1 MNLSDTFYI
10 ALCMTV
16 LILGVVYWFWT
27 QNQYMQRKMNLLE
40 NIVYEM
46 KSTMGTGPPGGFE
59 PVGHGAS
66 ASTATEDG
74 IPPAYH
80 PAPSSVLGDDEDL
93 LHEELHSEV
102 MAAAEED
109 DGIPAVVNSM
119 PDDDDDEDGINAE
132 SLNDDLQPGGVGSG
146 DVKEM
151 SSEPKGSN
159 VLDSLTLKQLKTL
172 ASQHNISGA
181 AGMRK
186 QELIQ
191 ALRAKIPAGS
201 TF

>member
-27 QNQYMQRKMNLLE
+27 QNQYMQRKLNLLE

-59 PVGHGAS
+59 AAGHAATAAVTHDDDAAPVY
-66 ASTATEDG
+66 
-74 IPPAYH
+74 P

-102 MAAAEED
+102 AAVEED
-109 DGIPAVVNSM
+109 DGIPAIVNAM
-119 PDDDDDEDGINAE
+119 PEDDEDDDGINAE
-132 SLNDDLQPGGVGSG
+132 ALSDDLQPGGVGSG
-146 DVKEM
+146 DIKEI
-151 SSEPKGSN
+151 STESKSGN
-159 VLDSLTLKQLKTL
+159 VYDGLTLKQLKTL

-191 ALRAKIPAGS
+191 ALRAKIPVGA